1 MISSGLQA
9 LPFSRN
15 RLAAGVV
22 SLGLFVLVFL
32 VALWLEHPSPGLLHL
47 HALPIALLALQLG
60 IIVGLG
66 AVAAS
71 LSMMAV
77 WAELEGVEL
86 LLADYLVAVPF
97 LLVVLLCQLA
107 ARVLG
112 REPAAPEP
120 KRFGPGR
127 RGAKVAVD
135 LTDRER
141 DVLGLLA
148 LGHTNREAAD
158 ALFLSV
164 RTVESHRARIQ
175 QKLGL
180 TSRAALVRY
189 AMDHDLV
196 ADLPA
201 TAGGPELRPTT

>member
-22 SLGLFVLVFL
+22 SFGLFVLVFL

-97 LLVVLLCQLA
+97 LIVVFVCQLA
-107 ARVLG
+107 ARVVSRG
-112 REPAAPEP
+112 DAPAEKTKRRERGKGKPPPE
-120 KRFGPGR
+120 
-127 RGAKVAVD
+127 
-135 LTDRER
+135 LTERER

-148 LGHTNREAAD
+148 LGHTNREAAE

-180 TSRAALVRY
+180 TSRAALVKY
-189 AMDHDLV
+189 AIDHDLV
-196 ADLPA
+196 ADLPVGA
-201 TAGGPELRPTT
+201 GEPDLKPTA